1 MSMTEAG
8 VVFEHS
14 LWPGL
19 MICEKRNLPAFASR
33 QEMAAFRERYCPS
46 ARVVR
51 EGVCKF
57 CQRWHFASKPRGP
70 SGASSGT
77 ERSS

>member
-8 VVFEHS
+8 VVFEHAH
-14 LWPGL
+14 WKGL

-33 QEMAAFRERYCPS
+33 AEMAAFRERYCPS
-46 ARVVR
+46 AHVVR

-57 CQRWHFASKPRGP
+57 CGKLHFLGKFK
-70 SGASSGT
+70 
-77 ERSS
+77 